1 MHYGRGWGRRDR
13 REEERIGRAS
23 FGHIDRLMIAWNK
36 GQTVTWSRGRVMDRF
51 RRGGAP
57 RRRPAR
63 FTAFNPGG
71 TGRSDWLR
79 SRPTGRRHASISGKR
94 NDQVYLPLV
103 LFGFAPLIPRARS
116 PARPLARSLSPA
128 AVHPK
133 NGHSAVKFDR
143 ENDFAN
149 LFSSVRFCEN
159 FFLLLKI

>member
-1 MHYGRGWGRRDR
+1 MHRGRGRREDR
-13 REEERIGRAS
+13 REEECIGRAS

-79 SRPTGRRHASISGKR
+79 SRPTGRRHVSISGKR
-94 NDQVYLPLV
+94 NDQVYLPPV
-103 LFGFAPLIPRARS
+103 LFGFAPLIPRAR
-116 PARPLARSLSPA
+116 ARYRRRRGQ
-128 AVHPK
+128 K
-133 NGHSAVKFDR
+133 NGHSTVRFDR
-143 ENDFAN
+143 LNDFAN
-149 LFSSVRFCEN
+149 PFSIVRSCEN
-159 FFLLLKI
+159 FSDYSKYSDIS

>member
-1 MHYGRGWGRRDR
+1 MRHGRGRREGDR

-63 FTAFNPGG
+63 FTASNPGG

-94 NDQVYLPLV
+94 NDQVYLPPV
-103 LFGFAPLIPRARS
+103 LFGFAPLIPRARVRS
-116 PARPLARSLSPA
+116 HALAGGAAKKWSFRS
-128 AVHPK
+128 K
-133 NGHSAVKFDR
+133 
-143 ENDFAN
+143 
-149 LFSSVRFCEN
+149 VRSG
-159 FFLLLKI
+159 K